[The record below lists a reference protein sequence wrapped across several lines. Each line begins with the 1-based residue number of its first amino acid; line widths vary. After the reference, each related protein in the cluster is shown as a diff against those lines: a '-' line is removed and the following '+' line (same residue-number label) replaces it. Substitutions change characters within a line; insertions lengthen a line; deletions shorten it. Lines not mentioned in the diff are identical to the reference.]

1 MNSLNKLPFEK
12 SASFY
17 LDRRLK
23 YPGSPLIKKPFIRVK
38 VIEAKDIYV
47 NHGNN
52 SSEGCDPYCVIS
64 YGKNQNYKTQ

>member
-1 MNSLNKLPFEK
+1 MNSLNKISLKK
-12 SASFY
+12 SASTY
-17 LDRRLK
+17 LDKQLK

-47 NHGNN
+47 NQNN
-52 SSEGCDPYCVIS
+52 SIEECDPYCVIS